1 MFFIL
6 LLFVFCVTVNTAPQ
20 KIMSSQVTSTSA
32 LITWQQP
39 LFSTPRSVTGYYIRY
54 FKSTRPDR
62 NRYSQNTTEKRF
74 HLSALDIYTN
84 YTIDI
89 AAYVR
94 PLLSPYYA
102 SYHFTTKQA
111 GE

>member
-1 MFFIL
+1 M
-6 LLFVFCVTVNTAPQ
+6 TVNTAPQ
-20 KIMSSQVTSTSA
+20 KIMSLQVTSTSA

-39 LFSTPRSVTGYYIRY
+39 LFSTPRSVNSYYIRY
-54 FKSTRPDR
+54 FKSTRSDG
-62 NRYSQNTTEKRF
+62 NRFPQSTRERRF
-74 HLSALDIYTN
+74 HLTNLDIYTN

-94 PLLSPYYA
+94 PLLSPYA
-102 SYHFTTKQA
+102 SYNFTTKQA

>member
-1 MFFIL
+1 MF
-6 LLFVFCVTVNTAPQ
+6 LFALICICVTANTAPQ
-20 KIMSSQVTSTSA
+20 EIMSSQVTSTSA

-39 LFSTPRSVTGYYIRY
+39 LFSTPRSVRYYIRY

-62 NRYSQNTTEKRF
+62 NRFPQSTRERRF
-74 HLSALDIYTN
+74 NLTNLDIYTN

-89 AAYVR
+89 AAYVN
-94 PLLSPYYA
+94 PLLSTYYA
-102 SYHFTTKQA
+102 SYNFTTKQA

>member
-1 MFFIL
+1 MF
-6 LLFVFCVTVNTAPQ
+6 LFALVCICVTANTAPQ
-20 KIMSSQVTSTSA
+20 EIMSFQVTSTSA

-39 LFSTPRSVTGYYIRY
+39 LFSTPRSVRYYIRY

-62 NRYSQNTTEKRF
+62 NGYPQSTKERRF
-74 HLSALDIYTN
+74 SLTNLDIYTS

-89 AAYVR
+89 AAYVS
-94 PLLSPYYA
+94 PLLSSYYA
-102 SYHFTTKQA
+102 SYNFTTKQA